1 MHAIQRHLLNL
12 LIAGLA
18 LSLPSAFADS
28 LSDITARG
36 VLKVAVPQ
44 DFPPFGSIGPDMQP
58 RGLDIDT
65 AQLLADQLAV
75 RLELTPV
82 NSTNRIPF
90 LTTGKVDLVIS
101 SLGKNP
107 EREAVIDFSSAYAPF
122 YLGVFGP
129 ADAAVSSLADLE
141 GKTISVTRGA
151 VEDIELSKVAPKG
164 ATLKRFEDNN
174 STIAAYLSGQVDLI
188 ASGNVVMAA
197 IAERTPKRVPLM
209 KLNLKNSPTYVGL
222 NKNETALL
230 AKVNAIIASAKAD
243 GSLNAISEKWLK
255 QPLPADM

>member
-1 MHAIQRHLLNL
+1 MLNSTRSLLTAL
-12 LIAGLA
+12 CLGITLASGAAVADGLE
-18 LSLPSAFADS
+18 
-28 LSDITARG
+28 DITKRG

-44 DFPPFGSIGPDMQP
+44 DFPPFGSVGPDMQP

-65 AQLLADQLAV
+65 AQLLADKMDV
-75 RLELTPV
+75 KLELTAV

-90 LTTGKVDLVIS
+90 LTTGKVDLVVS

-107 EREAVIDFSSAYAPF
+107 EREQVIDFSEAYAPF

-129 ADAAVSSLADLE
+129 EEAQVSSLDDLD
-141 GKTISVTRGA
+141 GKTISITRGS
-151 VEDIELSKVAPKG
+151 VEDIELSAVAPKG

-188 ASGNVVMAA
+188 ATGNVVMAA
-197 IAERTPKRVPLM
+197 IAERNPRRLPVM

-222 NKNETALL
+222 NKDQPALL
-230 AKVNAIIASAKAD
+230 EKVNEIIAAAKQD
-243 GSLNAISEKWLK
+243 GSLSEISEKWLK
-255 QPLPADM
+255 QPLPADL

>member
-222 NKNETALL
+222 NKNEAALL

>member
-1 MHAIQRHLLNL
+1 MHKIQRHLLSL
-12 LIAGLA
+12 LVASLA

-28 LSDITARG
+28 LSDITERG

-75 RLELTPV
+75 KLQLTPV

-129 ADAAVSSLADLE
+129 ADTAVTSLDDLA

-151 VEDIELSKVAPKG
+151 VEDIELSKLAPKG

-197 IAERTPKRVPLM
+197 IAERNPKRVPLM
-209 KLNLKNSPTYVGL
+209 KLNLKDSPTYVGL
-222 NKNETALL
+222 NKNEAALL
-230 AKVNAIIASAKAD
+230 AKVNAIIADAKAD
-243 GSLNAISEKWLK
+243 GSLDAISQKWLK
-255 QPLPADM
+255 QPLPAGL

>member
-1 MHAIQRHLLNL
+1 MHKIQRHLLNL
-12 LIAGLA
+12 FVAGLA
-18 LSLPSAFADS
+18 LSLPSAFADG
-28 LSDITARG
+28 LSDITERG

-75 RLELTPV
+75 KLELTPV

-129 ADAAVSSLADLE
+129 EDAAVSSLADLE

-197 IAERTPKRVPLM
+197 IAERNPKRVPLM
-209 KLNLKNSPTYVGL
+209 KLNLKDSPTYVGL
-222 NKNETALL
+222 NKNEAALL

-243 GSLNAISEKWLK
+243 GSLNTISQKWLK
-255 QPLPADM
+255 QPLPAGL